1 MRKALHYVI
10 VGLLFAYVMLS
21 VSLTLF
27 YGAPP
32 SFYELLLT
40 VWLMTVLDQADK
52 QADHIE
58 ELNDCVD
65 HQGALVYHLT
75 CELKRKP
82 KP

>member
-52 QADHIE
+52 QADLIE

-65 HQGALVYHLT
+65 HQGAQVYHLT

>member
-32 SFYELLLT
+32 SFYELLLA
-40 VWLMTVLDQADK
+40 VWVMVVSDQADK
-52 QADHIE
+52 QADLIE

-65 HQGALVYHLT
+65 QQAALLWDLT